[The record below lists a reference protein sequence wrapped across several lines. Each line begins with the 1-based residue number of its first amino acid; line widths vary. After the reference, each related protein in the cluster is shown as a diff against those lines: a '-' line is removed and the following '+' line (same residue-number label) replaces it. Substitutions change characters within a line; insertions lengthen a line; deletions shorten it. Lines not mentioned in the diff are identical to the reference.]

1 MFNAR
6 LSLHDTN
13 MIPVSFISNFQS
25 KQYKKNLLVV
35 LYLIYVNIITKIT
48 TKNWSVFEFGTK
60 HQNITK
66 PNTQSC
72 EIQSWAALVSA
83 LAGLMYLSKTH
94 TQYHKTS
101 IWKIGRSPFLEAIL
115 IQMYMSIYHAVLIRK
130 TQKLKP
136 MTIFKIFIFWL
147 VS

>member
-1 MFNAR
+1 MPDYPCMIQIWYLFHSLIIFNQKSIKK
-6 LSLHDTN
+6 LFG
-13 MIPVSFISNFQS
+13 SF
-25 KQYKKNLLVV
+25 
-35 LYLIYVNIITKIT
+35 YVKIITKIT

-66 PNTQSC
+66 PNTQPC
-72 EIQSWAALVSA
+72 EIQSWETLVSA

-101 IWKIGRSPFLEAIL
+101 LWEIGRNPFFEAIL
-115 IQMYMSIYHAVLIRK
+115 IQMYIHAVLIRK
-130 TQKLKP
+130 TQIKP
-136 MTIFKIFIFWL
+136 MTIFKILFFWL

>member
-1 MFNAR
+1 MPDYPCMIQIWYLFHSLIIFNQKSIKK
-6 LSLHDTN
+6 LFG
-13 MIPVSFISNFQS
+13 SF
-25 KQYKKNLLVV
+25 
-35 LYLIYVNIITKIT
+35 YVNIITEIT
-48 TKNWSVFEFGTK
+48 TKNWSVFESGTK

-66 PNTQSC
+66 PNTQPC
-72 EIQSWAALVSA
+72 EIQSWETLVSA

-130 TQKLKP
+130 TQILKP